1 MAKMAA
7 AVPGSL
13 GDDVS
18 EGPSTWA
25 RLRLSKV
32 WSTTYEWQTGGET
45 GSDYPTS
52 PGTTKPFS
60 QVGPG
65 RNILSKPPI
74 KFCHIL
80 KMGSSEITRL
90 GSGTTGVLERDN

>member
-32 WSTTYEWQTGGET
+32 
-45 GSDYPTS
+45 
-52 PGTTKPFS
+52 
-60 QVGPG
+60 
-65 RNILSKPPI
+65 
-74 KFCHIL
+74 
-80 KMGSSEITRL
+80 
-90 GSGTTGVLERDN
+90 